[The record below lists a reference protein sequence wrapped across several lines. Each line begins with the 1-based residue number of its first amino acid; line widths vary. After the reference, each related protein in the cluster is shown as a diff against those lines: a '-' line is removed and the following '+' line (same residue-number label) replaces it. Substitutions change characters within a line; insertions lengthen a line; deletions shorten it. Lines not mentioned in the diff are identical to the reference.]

1 MFMHVHAFL
10 ASGHEAVG
18 LWAALQ
24 QMEFTILAAPRIFM
38 DLRFGQ
44 ATQSLNFTSPQLAQL
59 AY

>member
-18 LWAALQ
+18 LWVALQ
-24 QMEFTILAAPRIFM
+24 QMEFTILVAPRMFM

-44 ATQSLNFTSPQLAQL
+44 ATQSLNFKS
-59 AY
+59 